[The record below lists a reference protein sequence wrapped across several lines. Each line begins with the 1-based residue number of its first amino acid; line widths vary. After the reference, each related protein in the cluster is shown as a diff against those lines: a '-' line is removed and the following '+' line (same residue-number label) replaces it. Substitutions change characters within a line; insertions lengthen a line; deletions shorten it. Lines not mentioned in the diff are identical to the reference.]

1 MCTGLTARKSNLNTL
16 AVAYALSTNLD
27 GIMSNKPTHDLCIIS
42 GEGKAAVWT
51 RVAALWATKDGEGF
65 SGEIPTGVLVTGRV
79 VILKRKAGEAEV

>member
-16 AVAYALSTNLD
+16 AVAYALSTNLE
-27 GIMSNKPTHDLCIIS
+27 GIMANKPTHDLCIIS

-65 SGEIPTGVLVTGRV
+65 SEAQGGRSRS
-79 VILKRKAGEAEV
+79 LRP